1 MPDLTRRCA
10 SRFVTCLFLAG
21 SFVLV
26 APLAANSNDG
36 QGIER
41 WRGHQGSGVFEGSG
55 FPMEWSLETLKWK
68 VPLPGTGLSS
78 PVLAGGRIF
87 VTAQIEGDVI
97 PGAAAPNHTF
107 NGEDFKHPQA
117 LGADKHH
124 DLIVLA
130 VDAETGQ
137 IAWQRTAYS
146 GRMYD
151 DRHKDSSYAAPT
163 CAVDDE
169 RVYAYFGSEGV
180 YAYDHDGELVWQR
193 DIGDIKTVGLGVGS
207 SPILWG
213 ELVILLADEDSG
225 EDSFLTALNRRTGEE
240 VWRVARD
247 VQVSWG
253 TPMVVERDGKAQ
265 LITVGNEY
273 ILSYDPATGR
283 EIWRTD
289 GLASNAIHSPL
300 LHDDLVIISS
310 GYPTKTIFAL
320 PLDLEGDLTGQDVSL
335 WRYNKGSAYMP
346 SNVVI
351 DGRLH
356 MISDQGVM
364 TILDASNGE
373 VVVEGGRPPEG
384 GRYMAS
390 LVAADGKILQINRD
404 GDATWTA
411 AGDSYEVLH
420 SASLDEAVGA
430 TPTIVG
436 NRIYVRSAGHLWAFG
451 E

>member
-1 MPDLTRRCA
+1 MSTSRRLPSVLLFTVATMLLVCPAWA
-10 SRFVTCLFLAG
+10 S
-21 SFVLV
+21 SED
-26 APLAANSNDG
+26 S
-36 QGIER
+36 QSIER
-41 WRGHQGSGVFEGSG
+41 WRGQQGAGIFDAAD
-55 FPMEWSLETLKWK
+55 FPTEWTLETLLWK

-78 PVLAGGRIF
+78 PVLAGGKIF

-97 PGAAAPNHTF
+97 PGASAPNHTF
-107 NGEDFKHPQA
+107 NGQDFKHPQA
-117 LGADKHH
+117 VGSDKHH

-130 VDAETGQ
+130 VDADTGQ
-137 IAWQRTAYS
+137 IVWQQTAYS
-146 GRMYD
+146 GRMFD

-180 YAYDHDGELVWQR
+180 YAYSHDGELVWKQ

-213 ELVILLADEDSG
+213 DLVILLADEDSG
-225 EDSFLTALNRRTGEE
+225 DDSFLTALDRKTGNE
-240 VWRVARD
+240 VWRVDRD

-253 TPMVVERDGKAQ
+253 TPMVLERDGKAQ
-265 LITVGNEY
+265 LLTIGNEL
-273 ILSYDPATGR
+273 IISYDPATGR

-300 LHDDLVIISS
+300 LHEDLVIVSS

-320 PLDLEGDLTGQDVSL
+320 PLDLEGDLTGKDVTL
-335 WRYNKGSAYMP
+335 WRYGKGAAYMP

-373 VVVEGGRPPEG
+373 VLVEGGRPPEG

-411 AGDSYEVLH
+411 AGDTYEVLG
-420 SASLDEAVGA
+420 STSLDEAVGA

-436 NRIYVRSAGHLWAFG
+436 NRVYVRSMGHLWAFG

>member
-1 MPDLTRRCA
+1 MHTLTRSSAFRTAARCLLATSVAVTAPVVA
-10 SRFVTCLFLAG
+10 S
-21 SFVLV
+21 
-26 APLAANSNDG
+26 PNDDG
-36 QGIER
+36 AVER
-41 WRGHQGSGVFEGSG
+41 WRGQQGAGIFEASG
-55 FPMEWSLETLKWK
+55 FPTEWSLETLLWK

-78 PVLAGGRIF
+78 PVVADGRIF
-87 VTAQIEGDVI
+87 LTAQIEGDVI

-117 LGADKHH
+117 LGADKLH

-130 VDAETGQ
+130 VDADTGQ

-180 YAYDHDGELVWQR
+180 YAYDHDGTLVWQR
-193 DIGDIKTVGLGVGS
+193 DIGDIKTVGLGVGT

-213 ELVILLADEDSG
+213 DLVILLADEDSG
-225 EDSFLTALNRRTGEE
+225 DDSFLTALDRRTGEE
-240 VWRVARD
+240 VWRVERD

-253 TPMVVERDGKAQ
+253 TPIVVEREGKAQ
-265 LITVGNEY
+265 LITIGNEF

-300 LHDDLVIISS
+300 VHEDLVVVSS

-320 PLDLEGDLTGQDVSL
+320 PLDLEGDLTGQDVTL

-346 SNVVI
+346 SNVVV

-364 TILDASNGE
+364 TILDASTGE
-373 VVVEGGRPPEG
+373 VLVEGGRPPEG

-411 AGDSYEVLH
+411 AGGTYEVLG
-420 SASLDEAVGA
+420 SASLEEAVGA
-430 TPTIVG
+430 TPTLQG

>member
-1 MPDLTRRCA
+1 MSSPQRSWIGPL
-10 SRFVTCLFLAG
+10 L
-21 SFVLV
+21 
-26 APLAANSNDG
+26 LAASLTTASSLDAITAGNEDT
-36 QGIER
+36 ER
-41 WRGHQGSGVFEGSG
+41 WRGHRGAGVFQAKD
-55 FPMEWSLETLKWK
+55 FPVEWSLETLRWK

-78 PVLAGGRIF
+78 PVVAEGRIF
-87 VTAQIEGDVI
+87 LTAQIEGDVI
-97 PGAAAPNHTF
+97 PGATPPDHTF
-107 NGEDFKHPQA
+107 NGEDYKHPQA
-117 LGADKHH
+117 LGSDKHH

-130 VDAETGQ
+130 VDADTGQ
-137 IAWQRTAYS
+137 MAWQRTAYS
-146 GRMYD
+146 GRMFD

-163 CAVDDE
+163 CAVDNE

-180 YAYDHDGELVWQR
+180 YAYSHDGELIWAR
-193 DIGDIKTVGLGVGS
+193 DIGDIKTVGLGVGT

-213 ELVILLADEDSG
+213 DLVILLADENSG
-225 EDSFLTALNRRTGEE
+225 DDSFLTALDRRTGEQ

-253 TPMVVERDGKAQ
+253 TPMVFERDGKAQ
-265 LITVGNEY
+265 LLTIGNEL
-273 ILSYDPATGR
+273 IISYDPATGR

-300 LHDDLVIISS
+300 LHEDLVIVSS

-320 PLDLEGDLTGQDVSL
+320 PLDLEGDLTGQDVTL
-335 WRYNKGSAYMP
+335 WRYGKGAAYMP
-346 SNVVI
+346 SNVVV

-364 TILDASNGE
+364 TILDASTGE

-390 LVAADGKILQINRD
+390 LVAADGKILQINRE

-411 AGDSYEVLH
+411 AGDTYEVIH
-420 SASLDEAVGA
+420 STSLGEAVGA
-430 TPTIVG
+430 TPLIEG
-436 NRIYVRSAGHLWAFG
+436 NRVYVRSSGHLWAFG